1 MANPVA
7 IDRTSPLPL
16 YWQLK
21 ARIVRD
27 IEERG
32 LEPGARLPGD
42 HELCDQYGVSRTVV
56 RQALRELEVEGVIRR
71 EKGRGTF
78 VADRR
83 TARGFGHALVGT
95 FEDIQSSGRQESTVL
110 RREVVDAT
118 AVVARDLALADGER
132 VVEIERLRLV
142 DGEPWALTSTQLP
155 RDVGEPLL
163 DVDLRNVSIYG
174 VLEREFGVQFDRAER
189 TVEAEIVDEAV
200 AEVLGIA
207 AGSAVLV
214 MHSVSFDPTGRP
226 IERFTGIHRGD
237 RNRLDIEV
245 TRSTA
250 G

>member
-1 MANPVA
+1 
-7 IDRTSPLPL
+7 L

-21 ARIVRD
+21 ARIVRA
-27 IEERG
+27 IEDRG
-32 LEPGARLPGD
+32 LPPGSRLPGD
-42 HELCDQYGVSRTVV
+42 HELCGQYGVSRTVV

-83 TARGFGHALVGT
+83 TARGFGNALIGT
-95 FEDIQSSGRQESTVL
+95 FEDIQASGRQESVVL
-110 RREVVDAT
+110 RRELVAAT
-118 AVVARDLALADGER
+118 AVVAGDLGLAEGDR

-142 DGEPWALTSTQLP
+142 EGEPWALTRTQLP
-155 RDVGEPLL
+155 RDVGEQLL

-174 VLEREFGVQFDRAER
+174 VLEREFGVQFERAQR
-189 TVEAEIVDEAV
+189 TVEAEVVGADV
-200 AEVLGIA
+200 ADVLGVA
-207 AGSAVLV
+207 PGSAVLV

-226 IERFTGIHRGD
+226 IERFTGIHRSD

-245 TRSTA
+245 NRPTT